1 VAHGTPDSDRGGTGG
16 KPILRGELFHDTRTK
31 PREWTAEGLVDLLQE
46 IKNRRNYTG
55 STGDIDVD
63 QITGPSYSVIVS
75 LHLPDVSL
83 VRASIETLYLQCIR
97 SDVTLIVA
105 IGQNL
110 SSFYCFRHLR
120 ARRIESMNIGWQRY

>member
-1 VAHGTPDSDRGGTGG
+1 
-16 KPILRGELFHDTRTK
+16 
-31 PREWTAEGLVDLLQE
+31 VDLLQE
-46 IKNRRNYTG
+46 VKNGRNHTG

-83 VRASIETLYLQCIR
+83 VRASIETLYLQCIH

-105 IGQNL
+105 IGQISAHFTASDISEL
-110 SSFYCFRHLR
+110 GGSSP
-120 ARRIESMNIGWQRY
+120 